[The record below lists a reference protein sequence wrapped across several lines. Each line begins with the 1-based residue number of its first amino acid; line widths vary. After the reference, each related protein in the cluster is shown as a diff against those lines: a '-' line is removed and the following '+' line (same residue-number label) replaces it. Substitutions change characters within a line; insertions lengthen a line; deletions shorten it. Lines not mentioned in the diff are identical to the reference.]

1 MEYYQI
7 LGVSKSATPDEIK
20 QAYRRLASKHHPDK
34 GGSKEK
40 FQKIQEAYATLG
52 DADKRAAYD
61 NPQPQMNPFN
71 FGAGFNPFEDIFA
84 QFARQ
89 HQQQQRIY
97 TVTVFVTL
105 EQVAGGSTEVIQV
118 NTPAG
123 LKTFNVQI
131 PRAIEDGQSIRYDGL
146 MPDGPLQ
153 VTFRIHPHKEFN
165 RRGLNIYSTIDV
177 SVFDLILGTS
187 VSVNT
192 IDGKTLEVNIPPR
205 TKPGMSL
212 RLNNKGMSSSNGHI
226 GDHFILLNAHIPDII
241 STELIEAIQQERS
254 KLQGS

>member
-7 LGVSKSATPDEIK
+7 LGIAKTATPDEIK

-34 GGSKEK
+34 GGSKEQ

-71 FGAGFNPFEDIFA
+71 FGAGFNPFDDIFA
-84 QFARQ
+84 QFTRQ
-89 HQQQQRIY
+89 HQQQQRVY
-97 TVTVFVTL
+97 TVTVFITL
-105 EQVAGGSTEVIQV
+105 EQIAAGAQEVIQV

-131 PRAIEDGQSIRYDGL
+131 PRGIEDGQSIRYDGL

-153 VTFRIHPHKEFN
+153 VCFRQHVHKEFT
-165 RRGLNIYSTIDV
+165 RRGLNIYSTIEI
-177 SVFDLILGTS
+177 SVFDLILGVTAT
-187 VSVNT
+187 VNT
-192 IDGKTLEVNIPPR
+192 ISGATLEVNIPAK

-212 RLNNKGMSSSNGHI
+212 RLGNRGLSNARGDQ
-226 GDHFILLNAHIPDII
+226 GDHFVLLNAQIPDII
-241 STELIEAIQQERS
+241 SEEIIEVLERERN
-254 KLQGS
+254 K